1 MPERKLGAKMLADVV
16 EALIG
21 ASYRDGGLSKA
32 LKCISLFLNEVEW
45 HDEGM
50 ARNILFEVTPSVC
63 ALPPPLQPLE
73 ELIGYSFQKKAL
85 LVEAMTHASC
95 ITDLEQR
102 SLERLEF
109 LGDSVL
115 DMIIVTRL
123 FEATPSIPHGTMHML
138 KTAMVNGDFLAFIN
152 LEQRLRRREP
162 VVDEDGEVAE
172 EQTALPLWSFMRH
185 NSPSIGLEEKAME
198 SRFQSLR
205 DELIAAFEH
214 GTHYPWALLAR
225 LQAKK
230 FYADQF
236 EALIGAIWV
245 DSGSLE
251 VCAKVLEH
259 FGILPYLDR
268 ILKDNVHIQHPK
280 EELGKLAVAETVNYA
295 YEVIEG
301 GGEREYRCTIHVGQ
315 RLVAAVRGGV
325 NKEEVKTKAAEEA
338 VKFLTGELQEMKL
351 N

>member
-1 MPERKLGAKMLADVV
+1 MLADVV

-21 ASYRDGGLSKA
+21 ASYQDGGLPKA
-32 LKCISLFLNEVEW
+32 IQCISLFLDEVQW
-45 HDEGM
+45 HDEGV
-50 ARNILFEVTPSVC
+50 ARNILFDMTPSGS
-63 ALPPPLQPLE
+63 ALPPPLEPLE
-73 ELIGYSFQKKAL
+73 ELIGYAFQKKAL

-95 ITDLEQR
+95 ITDLEQK

-109 LGDSVL
+109 VGDSVL
-115 DMIIVTRL
+115 DKVIVTKL
-123 FEATPSIPHGTMHML
+123 FEAKPPIPHGTMHML

-152 LEQRLRRREP
+152 LEQRLRRKDP
-162 VVDEDGEVAE
+162 IVLEDGEIAE
-172 EQTALPLWSFMRH
+172 TQTAVPLWSFMRH
-185 NSPSIGLEEKAME
+185 NSPSIGLEESAME

-205 DELIAAFEH
+205 GEMIAAFEH

-236 EALIGAIWV
+236 EALLGAIWV

-259 FGILPYLDR
+259 FGIIPYLDR
-268 ILKDNVHIQHPK
+268 ILRDNVHIQHPK

-295 YEVIEG
+295 YEVIESG
-301 GGEREYRCTIHVGQ
+301 VEREYRCTIHVGD
-315 RLVAAVRGGV
+315 RLVAEVGGGV

-338 VKFLTGELQEMKL
+338 VRFLTQESQAMEL